1 MKIIVDCM
9 GGDNAPL
16 EVVRGA
22 VAAKKEYGTELL
34 LVGYERDIR
43 AILEEEKADLSGIGI
58 ADALETVTMEDDPI
72 AVIKKK
78 PDSSMV
84 IALHLLAD
92 GKGDAMVSTGN
103 TGALF
108 TGATLIA
115 RRLRGVKRPAIA
127 SVLPMQKPVLLL
139 DSGANVVAT
148 REYLC
153 QFAVMGSIY
162 MQKNFGIERPRVGLL
177 NNGAEACKGTPLQ
190 QETYMA
196 LQALPNLNFV
206 GNVEGDRVPF
216 DVCDVLVADGF
227 TGNIL
232 LKTMEGMGHL
242 MKGALKEALLSDPFV
257 ALPAA
262 LIQGKLKKELAKY
275 DSSEYGGAPILGA
288 ARPVIKAHGSSDAKA
303 VKNAIRQAAAY
314 ASSGT
319 AETIEEELAVFAH
332 PVQTEETEELK

>member
-1 MKIIVDCM
+1 M
-9 GGDNAPL
+9 GGDKAPL

-22 VAAKKEYGTELL
+22 CAAHKEYGCECL
-34 LVGYERDIR
+34 LVGEEQAICACAAGDNLDISDF
-43 AILEEEKADLSGIGI
+43 IVV
-58 ADALETVTMEDDPI
+58 DAPDTVTMEDDPI
-72 AVIKKK
+72 SVIKKK

-84 IALHLLAD
+84 IAMHLLAD
-92 GKGDAMVSTGN
+92 GKGDALVSTGN

-108 TGATLIA
+108 TGATLID
-115 RRLRGVKRPAIA
+115 RRIRGVKRPAIA

-162 MQKNFGIERPRVGLL
+162 MQKNFGIKQPRVGLL

-196 LQALPNLNFV
+196 LKSMPGLNFV

-216 DVCDVLVADGF
+216 DACDVLVCDGF
-227 TGNIL
+227 SGNIL
-232 LKTMEGMGHL
+232 LKSMEGLGHL
-242 MKGALKEALLSDPFV
+242 FKSTLKEALLSDPFV

-262 LIQGKLKKELAKY
+262 LIQGKLKKELAKF
-275 DSSEYGGAPILGA
+275 DSSEYGGAPILGL

-303 VKNAIRQAAAY
+303 VKNAIRQASVY

-319 AETIEEELAVFAH
+319 AETIEQEIAKFAR